1 MINPKQ
7 KSNCFAAVIRI

>member
-7 KSNCFAAVIRI
+7 EGEVGFN

>member
-7 KSNCFAAVIRI
+7 NIAL

>member
-7 KSNCFAAVIRI
+7 HR